1 MKLLLIRHAT
11 AVPRGTPGVPDDE
24 RPLTPE
30 GKAKFRVAARGL
42 ARVTRR
48 PDVLLTS
55 PLPRARVTA
64 EIAARAFAHIAPTL
78 EPALARSSVDG
89 IVAALKTH
97 PPGARIALVG
107 HEPLLG
113 ALLARLLGA
122 AQGAQLA
129 FARGGAALV
138 DLPNGPA
145 AGGSAGSSSRESS
158 GPSPARPGSLRL
170 GLIRRPSRKGETD
183 DQHGWRCAPAGL
195 RWPERGGIVALLA
208 LKDPLRKV
216 MRR

>member
-1 MKLLLIRHAT
+1 MKLLLLRHAA
-11 AVPRGTPGVPDDE
+11 AVPRGTPGAPDDE

-42 ARVTRR
+42 VRVTRR

-97 PPGARIALVG
+97 PPGSRI
-107 HEPLLG
+107 
-113 ALLARLLGA
+113 
-122 AQGAQLA
+122 
-129 FARGGAALV
+129 
-138 DLPNGPA
+138 
-145 AGGSAGSSSRESS
+145 
-158 GPSPARPGSLRL
+158 
-170 GLIRRPSRKGETD
+170 
-183 DQHGWRCAPAGL
+183 
-195 RWPERGGIVALLA
+195 ALLA